1 MFISKIMMQNFK
13 SFKKGE
19 VVLRPGFNAIVG
31 PNGSGKSNLVD
42 MVLFA
47 FGESRFKSMRV
58 KKIRDLIFE
67 DAGVAEVSLVL
78 SDGIKERTIKRALRK
93 DGKIKYFVDGKRVKK
108 YALEEF
114 LSHNNL
120 SSNHVIK
127 QGEVQRIVEMNPK
140 DRRGLIDF
148 IAGVSEYEEKKREA
162 LSELDKVHSK
172 VSEEKAVIA
181 EKQGY
186 LAELEKDKA
195 NAQKFVEFDS
205 RLKKTKATILHLE
218 LSDLQDEFASLVN
231 ASLDLDNKIRALSGE
246 IRSFE
251 EQIAEKQRKKDEINK
266 QIIEKSAGKEGEIQ
280 RQIDFLQKEM
290 DDSKLLI
297 GKNQGLLK
305 EKGASLLEASTE
317 KRKAEDSLSSAK
329 KQALELDEEC
339 AAIQKIL
346 LEKQAEY
353 DALMSKTTAFSEQFR
368 TARAKM
374 SSLEQELLQVKDS
387 LNQLQSDV
395 SIAEE
400 KRRLKQDELER
411 LQTGRF
417 EDYSPQ
423 KGMLEEHL
431 QQLTLEVQRVDALL
445 KALVDEERQAFEKMG
460 LIDEDVLR
468 AREKISIADA
478 RLKTAGSSRS
488 IDVVEKLRSEIKG
501 VYGTLQQLID
511 YDPAFSLPVSVSMG
525 QRLHYAVVDS
535 VRTAGKAIELLK
547 KNNWGRLSFI
557 PLDKIHDYD
566 ISPEEFKLKKSE
578 GAIDFL
584 VKLLRYDA
592 KYAKAVHFVCSNTLV
607 MEDFVT
613 AEELVGRVRMVTL
626 DGELVEQSGLVS
638 GGRAREEIN
647 PFVEA
652 KELQKWEEKMET
664 LLSTKDG
671 ISKKL
676 SFTRGELGELRRKK
690 AEAEVAKTKTELELR
705 HILDE
710 DRALG
715 EKQKNV
721 SKAAAQLKQEMKEL
735 QSVVDKKS
743 GERNELVRRISGLN
757 SQYLTA
763 KELVDTE
770 KEEQFGNLVR
780 EKEKKI
786 SDLRVQAADYSSQAS
801 AKKTEVSSLE
811 KQFSF
816 LEKRE
821 RELESEERS
830 LREEIQTA
838 DERISKHTVVM
849 REKVEEQKKMSSA
862 MRDLYEQREDAEKG
876 IAKFADSK
884 GRMQAELELQIQ
896 PRQQDVGY
904 KRAGVEA
911 RLTELK
917 AQYSA
922 FEGVEILQGEKNELI
937 VQSKELEAEIISL
950 GPINMRAID
959 MFEEKTREFLQHRD
973 RLTQLENERKAVLIL
988 IEEIEGRKKAT
999 FMQSFDRVNDNYQKL
1014 FKHIFDGEGSLLLE
1028 NQEDPF
1034 EGGLTMQVRLE
1045 NKEVKYLELMSGG
1058 EKSLLA
1064 LIFIFGMQGV
1074 NKSSVYVLDEADAA
1088 LDDENSR
1095 KLAELL
1101 KAMSKETQFVV
1112 VTHNETV
1119 YRQADT
1125 LVGVAM
1131 AGREGSKLVEVKLSQ
1146 PIAAK

>member
-1 MFISKIMMQNFK
+1 
-13 SFKKGE
+13 
-19 VVLRPGFNAIVG
+19 
-31 PNGSGKSNLVD
+31 
-42 MVLFA
+42 
-47 FGESRFKSMRV
+47 
-58 KKIRDLIFE
+58 
-67 DAGVAEVSLVL
+67 
-78 SDGIKERTIKRALRK
+78 
-93 DGKIKYFVDGKRVKK
+93 
-108 YALEEF
+108 
-114 LSHNNL
+114 
-120 SSNHVIK
+120 
-127 QGEVQRIVEMNPK
+127 
-140 DRRGLIDF
+140 
-148 IAGVSEYEEKKREA
+148 
-162 LSELDKVHSK
+162 
-172 VSEEKAVIA
+172 
-181 EKQGY
+181 
-186 LAELEKDKA
+186 
-195 NAQKFVEFDS
+195 
-205 RLKKTKATILHLE
+205 
-218 LSDLQDEFASLVN
+218 
-231 ASLDLDNKIRALSGE
+231 
-246 IRSFE
+246 
-251 EQIAEKQRKKDEINK
+251 
-266 QIIEKSAGKEGEIQ
+266 
-280 RQIDFLQKEM
+280 
-290 DDSKLLI
+290 
-297 GKNQGLLK
+297 
-305 EKGASLLEASTE
+305 
-317 KRKAEDSLSSAK
+317 
-329 KQALELDEEC
+329 
-339 AAIQKIL
+339 
-346 LEKQAEY
+346 
-353 DALMSKTTAFSEQFR
+353 
-368 TARAKM
+368 
-374 SSLEQELLQVKDS
+374 
-387 LNQLQSDV
+387 
-395 SIAEE
+395 
-400 KRRLKQDELER
+400 
-411 LQTGRF
+411 
-417 EDYSPQ
+417 
-423 KGMLEEHL
+423 
-431 QQLTLEVQRVDALL
+431 
-445 KALVDEERQAFEKMG
+445 
-460 LIDEDVLR
+460 
-468 AREKISIADA
+468 
-478 RLKTAGSSRS
+478 
-488 IDVVEKLRSEIKG
+488 
-501 VYGTLQQLID
+501 
-511 YDPAFSLPVSVSMG
+511 
-525 QRLHYAVVDS
+525 
-535 VRTAGKAIELLK
+535 
-547 KNNWGRLSFI
+547 
-557 PLDKIHDYD
+557 
-566 ISPEEFKLKKSE
+566 
-578 GAIDFL
+578 
-584 VKLLRYDA
+584 
-592 KYAKAVHFVCSNTLV
+592 
-607 MEDFVT
+607 
-613 AEELVGRVRMVTL
+613 
-626 DGELVEQSGLVS
+626 
-638 GGRAREEIN
+638 
-647 PFVEA
+647 
-652 KELQKWEEKMET
+652 
-664 LLSTKDG
+664 
-671 ISKKL
+671 
-676 SFTRGELGELRRKK
+676 
-690 AEAEVAKTKTELELR
+690 
-705 HILDE
+705 
-710 DRALG
+710 
-715 EKQKNV
+715 
-721 SKAAAQLKQEMKEL
+721 
-735 QSVVDKKS
+735 
-743 GERNELVRRISGLN
+743 
-757 SQYLTA
+757 
-763 KELVDTE
+763 
-770 KEEQFGNLVR
+770 VR